1 MYLLDTHTLLWFLY
15 DSDDISEKAKM
26 LIEEADEVYVS
37 IASLWEIAIKQG
49 IGKLKNQD
57 SITKIAEVCRK
68 KDLRIIGI
76 TPEQLEALKQLPM
89 IHRDPFDRL
98 LIAQAFT
105 NNLILIT
112 KDGNITKYSCIKTKW

>member
-76 TPEQLEALKQLPM
+76 TPEQLEELKQLPM

-112 KDGNITKYSCIKTKW
+112 KDGNITKYNCIKTKW